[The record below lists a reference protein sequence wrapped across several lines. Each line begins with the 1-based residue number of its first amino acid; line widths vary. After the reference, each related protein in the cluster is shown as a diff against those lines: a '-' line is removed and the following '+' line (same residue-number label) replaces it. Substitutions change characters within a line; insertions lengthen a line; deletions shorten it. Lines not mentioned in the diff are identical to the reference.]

1 MISID
6 FFKKSDI
13 IKVKYIFE
21 IKCILMGSK
30 YMKLDL
36 HVHTSGISRC
46 CRIPAETV
54 LSVAKNIGLD
64 GIVLTNHYTIDYVK
78 DGDALAFARDY
89 IAEYEY
95 TKQLGEAMG
104 LKVFFGVEVTW
115 EGNRPLHIL
124 LYGVPTDFVLKHP
137 TMYDY
142 SPKELYDAVKAVGG
156 AVIQAHPFR
165 NRMTVLP
172 SDCLDGVEINC
183 HPIYRESC
191 AEKLIDIAHKEKWIV
206 TCGGDF
212 HADTY
217 RPICATVLPDF
228 INENAEIAE
237 FLLSAEKVE
246 LLIHEP
252 LTASPYRY
260 RYFRDGRA

>member
-1 MISID
+1 M
-6 FFKKSDI
+6 
-13 IKVKYIFE
+13 
-21 IKCILMGSK
+21 
-30 YMKLDL
+30 MKFDL
-36 HVHTSGISRC
+36 HAHTSGISRC
-46 CRIPAETV
+46 CKIPAETV
-54 LSVAKNIGLD
+54 LSFAKDIGLD

-78 DGDALAFARDY
+78 DGDTLAFARDY

-95 TKQLGEAMG
+95 TKRLGEEMG
-104 LKVFFGVEVTW
+104 IKVFFGVEVTW

-124 LYGVPTDFVLKHP
+124 LYGVPTDFVLEHH

-142 SPKELYDAVKAVGG
+142 SPKQLYDAVKAVGG

-165 NRMTVLP
+165 NRMTILP
-172 SDCLDGVEINC
+172 SDCIDGVEINC

-191 AEKLIDIAHKEKWIV
+191 AEKLIAYAQEEKKIV

-217 RPICATVLPDF
+217 RPVCATILPDSVTD
-228 INENAEIAE
+228 EKALAE
-237 FLLSAEKVE
+237 FLMTADHVE

-260 RYFRDGRA
+260 RYFRDGKFN